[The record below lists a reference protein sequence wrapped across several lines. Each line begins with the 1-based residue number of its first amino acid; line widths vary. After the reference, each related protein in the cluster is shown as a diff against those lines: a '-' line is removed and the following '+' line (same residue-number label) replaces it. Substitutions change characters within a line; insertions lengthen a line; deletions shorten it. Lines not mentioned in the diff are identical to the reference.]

1 MSLISYFIFFILYK
15 IYSSQGIRFNT
26 TCRSDEFYNSLNYI
40 CERCY
45 ASIRSPYVCYRR
57 GISIYTFEPKSS
69 ILKSICGAR
78 EFMIELDGN
87 RKLLDEPRCIINTS
101 SINYTDIDS
110 TFRGTSVEEGTI
122 GTTID
127 NGNSIV
133 YRYNANELNY
143 YRHACLDGYYERG
156 CDYAANLCALS
167 LYLTS
172 NDFCDIITDLDEKLL
187 VNGNDIL

>member
-1 MSLISYFIFFILYK
+1 MSLITYFIFFILYK
-15 IYSSQGIRFNT
+15 IYSIQGIRFNT
-26 TCRSDEFYNSLNYI
+26 SCPSNYFYNSLSYDCTDCRYN
-40 CERCY
+40 R
-45 ASIRSPYVCYRR
+45 ASPYVCYIN
-57 GISIYTFEPKSS
+57 GISIYTFERKTS
-69 ILKSICGAR
+69 ISNTCQDN

-87 RKLLDEPRCIINTS
+87 RKLLDEPRCIINTA

-133 YRYNANELNY
+133 YRYNATELNY

>member
-1 MSLISYFIFFILYK
+1 MSLITYFIFFILYK

-26 TCRSDEFYNSLNYI
+26 TCRSDEFYNSLKYY
-40 CERCY
+40 CEHCY
-45 ASIRSPYVCYRR
+45 ASIRSPYVCYSR

-69 ILKSICGAR
+69 ILESICGAR
-78 EFMIELDGN
+78 ESMIELDGN
-87 RKLLDEPRCIINTS
+87 RKLLNEPRCIINNLS
-101 SINYTDIDS
+101 YIYTDIAS
-110 TFRGTSVEEGTI
+110 RFSNSFEGGTI

-133 YRYNANELNY
+133 YRYNGSELNY

-156 CDYAANLCALS
+156 CDYSANLCALS
-167 LYLTS
+167 LYITS
-172 NDFCDIITDLDEKLL
+172 NRFCDIITDLDEKLL

>member
-26 TCRSDEFYNSLNYI
+26 ICPSNYFYNSLIYD
-40 CERCY
+40 CKSCSSR
-45 ASIRSPYVCYRR
+45 IRSPYACYSN
-57 GISIYTFEPKSS
+57 GISIYTFEKKTSKSDVR
-69 ILKSICGAR
+69 CQNN

-87 RKLLDEPRCIINTS
+87 RKLLDEPRCIENS
-101 SINYTDIDS
+101 SCNYTDIDP
-110 TFRGTSVEEGTI
+110 TFRDTSVDGGTI

-133 YRYNANELNY
+133 FRYNGSELNY

-156 CDYAANLCALS
+156 CDYSANLCALS
-167 LYLTS
+167 LYITS
-172 NDFCDIITDLDEKLL
+172 NRFCDIITDLDEKLL